1 MQIPWLKPAVNNV
14 TNHRRAWLIA
24 LVVVGLLGS
33 AIGFRMVRQ
42 QRQADQQLAALTMPV
57 QSSDVALKIRGTGT
71 IQPIQTVNVSP
82 KTAGRIKALYVDQ
95 GDRVAQEQVIAKM
108 DDEDIVADVAQA
120 RANLASA
127 QARLN
132 TLRSP
137 SRPEAIEQAQAGVS
151 QAEAEVTRARGAV
164 AESESRLQLAE
175 TQLERQRQ
183 LAAAGAISENSLD
196 EFEQQAQAAR
206 QNLKQAQAQVAQAQ
220 EGVDQAQAQRRQ
232 QNTLGSDGEIRQ
244 AEAQVAVAAA
254 QLQAAQNRLDETRI
268 RAPFDGV
275 ITQRYATVGAFVTP
289 TTQAS
294 AGGSGATSTSIF
306 GLASGLEVLARVPE
320 VDIARIR
327 EGQTVEILA
336 DAYPDQTFEGRV
348 QLVAPEAVVD
358 QGVTYFQ
365 VRVKILTG
373 FDQLRSGLNVDLNF
387 IGDKLSNARLVPT
400 VAIVTKKGQP
410 GVLVP
415 DQGNQPIFKPIEIG
429 ASFKDQTQ
437 VLSGLEDGDR
447 VFTELPRGLKL
458 DQILKQDE

>member
-1 MQIPWLKPAVNNV
+1 MRSQRVSSLSGCASLLLLMQIPYGSNQRLGNV
-14 TNHRRAWLIA
+14 TNHRRTWLIG
-24 LVVVGLLGS
+24 LVAVGLLGS
-33 AIGFRMVRQ
+33 AIGFRVMRQ
-42 QRQADQQLAALTMPV
+42 QQQADQQLETLTMPV

-82 KTAGRIKALYVDQ
+82 KAAGRIKALFFDQ
-95 GDRVAQEQVIAKM
+95 GDQVKQGQIIAKM

-127 QARLN
+127 QARLD

-137 SRPEAIEQAQAGVS
+137 SRSEAIQQAQAGVS
-151 QAEAEVTRARGAV
+151 RAAADVARARGAV

-175 TQLERQRQ
+175 TQLQRQRQ
-183 LAAAGAISENSLD
+183 LATAGAISESSLD

-206 QNLKQAQAQVAQAQ
+206 QNLKQAQAQLLQAQ
-220 EGVDQAQAQRRQ
+220 EGVNQAQAQRQQ
-232 QNTLGSDGEIRQ
+232 QNTLGSGGEIRQ
-244 AEAQVAVAAA
+244 AEAQVAVAVA

-320 VDIARIR
+320 VDIARIT
-327 EGQTVEILA
+327 EGQLVEIRA
-336 DAYPDQTFEGRV
+336 DAYPDQIFEGKV

-365 VRVKILTG
+365 VRVKILTFG
-373 FDQLRSGLNVDLNF
+373 FNQLRSGLNVDLNF
-387 IGDKLSNARLVPT
+387 AFGDKLNNARLVPT
-400 VAIVTKKGQP
+400 VA
-410 GVLVP
+410 
-415 DQGNQPIFKPIEIG
+415 
-429 ASFKDQTQ
+429 
-437 VLSGLEDGDR
+437 DR
-447 VFTELPRGLKL
+447 H
-458 DQILKQDE
+458 